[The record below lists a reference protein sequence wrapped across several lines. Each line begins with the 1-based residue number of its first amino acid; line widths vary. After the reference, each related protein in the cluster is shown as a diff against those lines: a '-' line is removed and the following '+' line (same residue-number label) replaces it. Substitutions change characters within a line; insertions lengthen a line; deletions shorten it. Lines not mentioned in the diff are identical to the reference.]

1 MLLPYSKEEYK
12 LGQFLLKKIKLYYTS
27 RKENETRKERVYNN
41 VKIFRCMYLYTN
53 RFLRNN
59 TKPIENINKM
69 IKNMLKVTLK
79 KSIEFSHDIE
89 EVIDEYDYTEQQT
102 RYMTVTINNIRKFK
116 ELYYNRKTQ
125 IATIL
130 SAKLPSTDLCRKIT
144 TYLY

>member
-59 TKPIENINKM
+59 TKPIENMNKM
-69 IKNMLKVTLK
+69 KEMKEQISRWPGIRNEIKYETQL
-79 KSIEFSHDIE
+79 
-89 EVIDEYDYTEQQT
+89 
-102 RYMTVTINNIRKFK
+102 INVH
-116 ELYYNRKTQ
+116 
-125 IATIL
+125 
-130 SAKLPSTDLCRKIT
+130 
-144 TYLY
+144 